1 MTQLDMT
8 PGAQIPRTD
17 VGPQTAA
24 TQALSSAAYRDGTFR
39 DLGDKLGVKVNSGR
53 FELFRPSIGEAFS
66 RAVIDRTLPAKR
78 NPLVPSFGT
87 DVRMVVEHCLA
98 AQELRNAR
106 DRQLTLVTLVC
117 GVLFLPGTLIWLGAF
132 QIRAMLRKSH
142 PAREGLYG
150 TLALLAAGALAL
162 LFVVRPPLA
171 GPLALYFRLMMLA
184 PVVGWFVAKR
194 ICLRSTIDL
203 RSRWGS
209 LLDGG
214 MVAATVPK
222 AVPRDDLDRKATDLR
237 ASLERLTSEQETN
250 IQHYAGKKG
259 ILGAGMRW
267 VTVEMNED
275 LRPAAGQADFRT
287 FHKWDLSKK
296 IAERLAGAAS
306 SEVPGGTMPHV
317 SVQHWVVQDLPEGA
331 DEIGRPS
338 TPEMDGYRMR
348 DFGIQQIANRQTI
361 GTDTDTAVAAQL
373 VLHNGQVVATVT
385 VKITILG
392 RNLRVSAYGY
402 ALGPINGLFTGK
414 PKPKEK
420 KVPKTGKFWEE
431 RTVVLPLIDDDEV
444 VRQAVRAP
452 FVRIPGLL
460 NWLGGSI
467 GLPEPFCLRQAWT
480 DRTWDRRAMS
490 DSVLYSAQPLFNAV
504 QAATIDFLADH
515 DVDVEKFTNRSNISR
530 SENQAVRPFRA
541 DVYDAG

>member
-24 TQALSSAAYRDGTFR
+24 TQALSSAAYRDGSFR
-39 DLGDKLGVKVNSGR
+39 ELGDKLGATLKNGK
-53 FELFRPSIGEAFS
+53 FELFRPSVGEAFS

-117 GVLFLPGTLIWLGAF
+117 GVLFLPGALVWLAAF
-132 QIRAMLRKSH
+132 QARAVVKKSH
-142 PAREGLYG
+142 PAREGFYG
-150 TLALLAAGALAL
+150 TLALLAAAALAV
-162 LFVVRPPLA
+162 LFVVRPPFA
-171 GPLALYFRLMMLA
+171 GPWTLYFRLMMLA

-194 ICLRSTIDL
+194 ICLRSTVEL
-203 RSRWGS
+203 RSRWGG

-214 MVAATVPK
+214 VVAATVPK

-237 ASLERLTSEQETN
+237 ASLERLTAEQETN

-275 LRPAAGQADFRT
+275 LRPADGQADFRT
-287 FHKWDLSKK
+287 FHRWDLARK
-296 IAERLAGAAS
+296 IAERLGGVAA

-317 SVQHWVVQDLPEGA
+317 SVHHWVVQDLPEGA
-331 DEIGRPS
+331 DEIGRPG

-361 GTDTDTAVAAQL
+361 GTDTDALVAAQL

-392 RNLRVSAYGY
+392 RNLRVSAYGH

-414 PKPKEK
+414 PKPRET

-431 RTVVLPLIDDDEV
+431 RTIVHPLVDDDEV

-452 FVRIPGLL
+452 LMRIPGLL
-460 NWLGGSI
+460 TWLGGSLA
-467 GLPEPFCLRQAWT
+467 LPEPFCLRQAWT
-480 DRTWDRRAMS
+480 DPTWNRRAMS
-490 DSVLYSAQPLFNAV
+490 DSVLYTAQPLFNAV
-504 QAATIDFLADH
+504 QAATIEFLADH
-515 DVDVEKFTNRSNISR
+515 DVDVDRFTNRSNISR

-541 DVYDAG
+541 DAYDAG